1 MTTTHVI
8 YHADCYDGFG
18 AAWAAWTRLGSGATY
33 IPAFHNTE
41 PPDFPK
47 DAHVVIAD
55 FSYPRKKI
63 LELNE
68 RVASLVI
75 LDHHKTAQDD
85 LGDLPFAIFD
95 MDHSGAWL
103 SWEYFWPHVKPPE
116 LINYLEDR
124 DLWRFKLPKSKEV
137 SAALQA
143 YPFEFGI
150 WEHFSDSDGIDFL
163 KREGEVVLRL
173 KNQMVKTVCKNS
185 RWLEV
190 GGYKVPVANTSVFF
204 SEVGQE
210 LCRMY
215 PDAPFGAFYLD
226 RKDGRRQWGLRSVG
240 EFDVSAVAKKL
251 GGGGHKNASGFEE
264 PIP

>member
-1 MTTTHVI
+1 MLTTHVI

-18 AAWAAWTRLGSGATY
+18 AAWAAWTRLGDKATY
-33 IPAFHNTE
+33 IPAFHGTE

-47 DAHVVIAD
+47 DAHVVIVD

-63 LELNE
+63 LELKE

-75 LDHHKTAQDD
+75 LDHHKTAEDN
-85 LGDLPFAIFD
+85 LGDLSFAIFD
-95 MDHSGAWL
+95 MNHSGAWL
-103 SWEYFWPHVKPPE
+103 SWEYFRPHVDTPE

-143 YPFEFGI
+143 YPFEFDV
-150 WEHFSDSDGIDFL
+150 WEELSFHIGRL
-163 KREGEVVLRL
+163 KSEGEVVLRL
-173 KNQMVKTVCKNS
+173 KNQLVKTICENA

-210 LCRMY
+210 LCRMH
-215 PDAPFGAFYLD
+215 PGALFGAFYYD
-226 RKDGRRQWGLRSVG
+226 RKDGRRQWGLRPVG

-251 GGGGHKNASGFEE
+251 GGGGHKAASGFYE